1 MHKSVE
7 RPLAL
12 SLVVLGGLAR
22 IAQYL
27 NFAPVG
33 AVSLY
38 SGARLRGW
46 KAFLLPLLLMAITD
60 PIVGGYSFAT
70 PFVYAS
76 FLVSVWIGT
85 RLRST
90 ENPAWIGAA
99 ALLCSVQFFLIT
111 NFGAWLGMSQTYSR
125 SFAGLTSCYAAA
137 IPFFG
142 RTLASDLVYTGVLF
156 GLHAWLSRR
165 VVPAERVAVAA
176 PAAA

>member
-1 MHKSVE
+1 MQKSME
-7 RPLAL
+7 RPLAV

-46 KAFLLPLLLMAITD
+46 QAYLLPLVLMAVTD
-60 PIVGGYSFAT
+60 PIVGGYSAAT

-76 FLVSVWIGT
+76 FMITVWIGSH
-85 RLRST
+85 LRST
-90 ENPAWIGAA
+90 ENPAWIGGAA
-99 ALLCSVQFFLIT
+99 MLSALQFFLIT
-111 NFGAWLGMSQTYSR
+111 NFGAWLGMPQLYAR
-125 SFAGLTSCYAAA
+125 SLAGLGNCYVAA

-142 RTLASDLVYTGVLF
+142 RTLASELVYSAVLF
-156 GLHAWLSRR
+156 GLHAWLSRT
-165 VVPAERVAVAA
+165 VVRTERVAVA
-176 PAAA
+176 